1 MYHSITFGDG
11 SLYPAGHPKQGQ
23 FAGANTWED
32 WHLIP
37 DGRPTVTQASP
48 TTNYVAIP
56 GREDGPID
64 MSEYLTGKMVYG
76 DRSGSFEFYVD
87 NDHEYW
93 ETLRMKIVDY
103 LHGKEMKM
111 CLEDDPNY
119 YYKGIFTFD
128 EWKSESWNSKVV
140 ISYVLEPYKYRITD
154 GGPWLWDPFNFETDR
169 TDQMDENEGW
179 L

>member
-23 FAGANTWED
+23 FAGANTWDD

-37 DGRPTVTQASP
+37 ATRPTVAQAAVNS
-48 TTNYVAIP
+48 NFVNIP
-56 GREDGPID
+56 GREEGPID
-64 MSEYLTGKMVYG
+64 MSEYLTGQIMYG
-76 DRSGSFEFYVD
+76 SRSGKFKFYVD

-93 ETLRMKIVDY
+93 EDIRMKIVDY

-111 CLEDDPNY
+111 CLEDDPNFC
-119 YYKGIFTFD
+119 YKGVFTLE
-128 EWKSESWNSKVV
+128 EWESGDWNSS
-140 ISYVLEPYKYRITD
+140 ITIDYILEPYKYRIS
-154 GGPWLWDPFNFETDR
+154 GGELWLWDPFNFETDR
-169 TDQMDENEGW
+169 TDQMDTDKGW